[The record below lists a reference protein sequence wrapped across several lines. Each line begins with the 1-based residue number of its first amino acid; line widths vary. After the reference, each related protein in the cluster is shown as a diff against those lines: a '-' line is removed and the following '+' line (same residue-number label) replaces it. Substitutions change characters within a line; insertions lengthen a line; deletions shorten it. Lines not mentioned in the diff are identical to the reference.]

1 MAQNSDNHKTRG
13 LKKGSET
20 AKRVA
25 KMGGE
30 AYHEKRGQKG
40 SDANRRSESN

>member
-1 MAQNSDNHKTRG
+1 MAGNTEGKTRG

-30 AYHEKRGQKG
+30 AYHAKRGQKG
-40 SDANRRSESN
+40 SDNNRQAT